1 MNAAAW
7 AIAASVMMHVT
18 WNLIARHQAREAYP
32 LWWVLLAHL
41 VLLGPWGVHALI
53 TEVQW
58 TPDLVQWILISASA
72 NVVYFVSLRHAYLH
86 APVTFVYPL
95 ARSSP
100 LLIGIWGLVFL
111 DETLG
116 NYAWAGILL
125 SVAGL
130 VMMASTGGN
139 RRDLRALPWT
149 MLAMLATSIYSLTD
163 RAATAHI
170 PGFAGILGFIS
181 IGYFASWL
189 ALTVDLRKTTGAWY
203 PRARISLPVALVG
216 GLCIGLAYALVIQAM
231 RTMPAAVVVAFS
243 NAGIMLASLLSILLF
258 KERYAWRIR
267 VLATAIICGGLFM
280 IAQ

>member
-41 VLLGPWGVHALI
+41 VLLGPWGMHALI

-130 VMMASTGGN
+130 VMMASTGG
-139 RRDLRALPWT
+139 RDLRALPWT
-149 MLAMLATSIYSLTD
+149 MLAMLATSIYALTD